1 MRGRR
6 TLTVLLTTLV
16 AMSLTVPAWGSVSFT
31 TTGIATGGTTME
43 TNPETAGKWVVYQ
56 TSTPIIPSSHGNVV
70 MRDMTN
76 GSIVTIGSGD
86 DVDQTNP
93 DVSGNRVVYEDD
105 ATGNKNVRV
114 YDRELAVDFAIASTT
129 DDEVLPRI
137 SGNLVVWY
145 NEGTDELWY
154 RDLSR
159 GNTAKVPGSA
169 NITAFDVDNGLIVW
183 GEAFVTENI
192 YMFDPSQDAARTYV
206 YAIASDDDV
215 SSLRVHAD
223 NIVMTANN
231 ASGARVLRLK
241 IHSTATWSLGIDT
254 SNPDA
259 FHDTFVYQYDAGTND
274 NLNWLQLEVGSTQI
288 GSASYNEGDA
298 AIFGRR
304 IAYEQYTAM
313 LNTDIYVAKSPSEV
327 DRTAGSDR
335 YMTAVNTSKSYFNK
349 SDSVILCTGEN
360 FPDALAAGPLA
371 RALKCPLLLTRRT
384 AVPAATMT
392 EIARLD
398 VEKVFII
405 GGPATISTSAEE
417 QLVTAGY
424 TVRRVAGDDRYETS
438 VKVALEMADVYEGIY
453 RVDMA
458 FFARGDNFPDA
469 LALGP
474 VAAGALSPIILVRPT
489 SVPAAV
495 AHLVD
500 DLDVTYGVIAG
511 DTNAVSSS
519 VKSQLE
525 SLMAAN
531 GADPHPI
538 ERWSG
543 ANRYATAVDIV
554 EHGLANRWIDLDTV
568 GVATGTNFP
577 DALGGGAALGYYG
590 SPVLLVGNPDP
601 LISWVGAHKHEIGR
615 MDIFGDTSS
624 VPYLVEELLDNTM
637 AY

>member
-6 TLTVLLTTLV
+6 TLTVFLTTLV
-16 AMSLTVPAWGSVSFT
+16 AMSLTVPAWGTTAFT
-31 TTGIATGGTTME
+31 STGIATGGAAME

-86 DVDQTNP
+86 DADQTNP

-114 YDRELAVDFAIASTT
+114 YDRELAVDFPIATT
-129 DDEVLPRI
+129 TANEVLPRI
-137 SGNLVVWY
+137 SGNLVVWL
-145 NEGTDELWY
+145 NDSTKELWY

-159 GNTAKVPGSA
+159 GNTAKVPVAS
-169 NITAFDVDNGLIVW
+169 NVTVFDVDNGSIVW
-183 GEAFVTENI
+183 AEALVAEYI
-192 YMFDPSQDAARTYV
+192 YIFDPSQDASPRLV
-206 YAIASDDDV
+206 YAVSAADDI
-215 SSLRVHAD
+215 SSIRFHGEA
-223 NIVMTANN
+223 ITCTANS
-231 ASGARVLRLK
+231 ASGPRVIRLK
-241 IHSTATWSLGIDT
+241 LNFTGIMTFPTDT
-254 SNPDA
+254 MNPDA
-259 FHDTFVYQYDAGTND
+259 FHDTLAFQDDVVTND
-274 NLNWLQLEVGSTQI
+274 QIRWTQMDGDTTFI
-288 GSASYNEGDA
+288 GSDSYNEGDA

-327 DRTAGSDR
+327 ARTAGSDR
-335 YMTAVNTSKSYFNK
+335 YMTAVNTSESYFTRSKN
-349 SDSVILCTGEN
+349 VILCTGEN

-392 EIARLD
+392 EMARLD

-405 GGPATISTSAEE
+405 GGPATISASAEE

-424 TVRRVAGDDRYETS
+424 TVRRIAGDDRYETS
-438 VKVALEMADVYEGIY
+438 VKVALAMTEVYEGIY
-453 RVDMA
+453 GIDMA
-458 FFARGDNFPDA
+458 FFAKGDNFPDA

-474 VAAGALSPIILVRPT
+474 VAAGALSPIILVRST
-489 SVPAAV
+489 SLPGDVASAV
-495 AHLVD
+495 DTLNI
-500 DLDVTYGVIAG
+500 TSGVIAG
-511 DTNAVSSS
+511 DTYAVSSS
-519 VKSQLE
+519 VQSQLE

-554 EHGLANRWIDLDTV
+554 ENGLANRWIDLDTV
-568 GVATGTNFP
+568 GVAIGTNFP

-590 SPVLLVGNPDP
+590 CPVLLVGNPDP